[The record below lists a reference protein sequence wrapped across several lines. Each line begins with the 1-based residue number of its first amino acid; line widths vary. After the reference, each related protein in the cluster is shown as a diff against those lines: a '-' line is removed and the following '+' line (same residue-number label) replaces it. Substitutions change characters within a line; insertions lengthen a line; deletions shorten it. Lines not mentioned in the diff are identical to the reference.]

1 MAETEMV
8 RAVRKSERVV
18 LPDRLSLDQAKQS
31 LVEGLEP
38 FARALLDGLT
48 DRLQLAPPDQRLDAG
63 GDEQDLNRRRPALAL
78 RPGNEPLRD
87 HGAQGERQLEN

>member
-18 LPDRLSLDQAKQS
+18 LPHRLSLDQAKQS

-63 GDEQDLNRRRPALAL
+63 GDEI
-78 RPGNEPLRD
+78 
-87 HGAQGERQLEN
+87 AQRLVPRAEGKGRAVEN